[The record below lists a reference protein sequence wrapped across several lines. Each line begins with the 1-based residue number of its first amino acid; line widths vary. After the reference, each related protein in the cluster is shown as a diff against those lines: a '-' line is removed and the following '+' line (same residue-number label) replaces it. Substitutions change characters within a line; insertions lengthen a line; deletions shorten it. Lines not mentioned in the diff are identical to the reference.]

1 MPLNVW
7 LFIVA
12 ITGTCS
18 LTAAWLPIAM
28 RWEIH
33 DIAER
38 RRLHRNTVVRGG
50 GISIAVMMAVCLY
63 MTHYFYDMS
72 LVTVALLSGFIIF
85 ASCIGLLDD
94 VLAFTPSKKLI
105 VYALFSFAVAI
116 GFYFYTQLHYTLIML
131 LIGLV
136 FVHLNVW
143 NFMDGSNGLITLQA
157 MLIALAYLCIGNG
170 AVLTN
175 SVALALAGC
184 CIGFLPFN
192 YPNARV
198 FLGDVGSHALGASVI
213 VLLGLAYSDG
223 SWNVLQILLLSSVL
237 WTDAVLTFIRRYYR
251 GYRVWLPHRSHLY
264 QYLVRI
270 GLGHTWTALAYA
282 GYTLLCVLL
291 VYRTKNL
298 ETWPQTIILAMGLFM
313 GIFLHQYLRVRAIH
327 HHRNYFI

>member
-1 MPLNVW
+1 MPLSAW

-12 ITGTCS
+12 MAGTCF
-18 LTAAWLPIAM
+18 LTAVWLPVAM
-28 RWEIH
+28 RWNIH

-50 GISIAVMMAVCLY
+50 GISIAIMMVVCLY
-63 MTHYFYDMS
+63 VAHYFYDTP
-72 LVTVALLSGFIIF
+72 LLTIVLLSSFILF

-94 VLAFTPSKKLI
+94 LLVFTPSKKLI
-105 VYALFSFAVAI
+105 IYAVFSLAVAA
-116 GFYFYTQLHYTLIML
+116 GLYLYTQLHYALITL
-131 LIGLV
+131 LIGMI

-170 AVLTN
+170 ALLTN
-175 SVALALAGC
+175 CVALALAGC

-192 YPNARV
+192 YPKARV
-198 FLGDVGSHALGASVI
+198 FLGDVGSHALGGSVI
-213 VLLGLAYSDG
+213 VLLGLAYADG
-223 SWNVLQILLLSSVL
+223 SWNVLQILLISSVL
-237 WTDAVLTFIRRYYR
+237 WTDAVLTFVRRYYR

-270 GLGHTWTALAYA
+270 GLGHTWTAIAYA
-282 GYTLLCVLL
+282 VYTILCVLL
-291 VYRTKNL
+291 VYLTKNL
-298 ETWPQTIILAMGLFM
+298 ETWPQTIILLLALLM